1 MVYFNGFFEFNNF
14 QNLFWIHVESH
25 VEYQLHKLEKFNG
38 FFEFN
43 NFQNLFWIHVESHV
57 EYQLHKLEKFKFQ
70 KLAWGDD
77 ETRLR
82 CL

>member
-1 MVYFNGFFEFNNF
+1 MVY
-14 QNLFWIHVESH
+14 
-25 VEYQLHKLEKFNG
+25 FNG

-70 KLAWGDD
+70 KLAWGDFNFFTFPTKQAEMSLNNKKRD
-77 ETRLR
+77 VS
-82 CL
+82 